1 MIQHKN
7 KQQQQQVTGHRQQQA
22 WREAYLVSQ
31 SSSFSS
37 QCQSLVFR
45 PTFPY
50 GNIRGKLSPSFF
62 FKEKRRERKKKDHD
76 FKKEQGR
83 EREKESNLV
92 GALGSKKDE
101 RKGTVAEGG

>member
-1 MIQHKN
+1 MPEPRFQ
-7 KQQQQQVTGHRQQQA
+7 TD
-22 WREAYLVSQ
+22 VSVWKY
-31 SSSFSS
+31 S
-37 QCQSLVFR
+37 R
-45 PTFPY
+45 KTFAV
-50 GNIRGKLSPSFF
+50 FF
-62 FKEKRRERKKKDHD
+62 FQEKRRERKKKDHD